1 MDQEAT
7 SDGSFNAEDVV
18 IYEFADWQI
27 SDVEIAMNHIR
38 MQIEVIEN
46 SKSVS
51 VSIQKQDEEEFDAIL
66 EELDEE
72 WLDLIDLRQDEPL
85 EWGIGEDTFE

>member
-1 MDQEAT
+1 
-7 SDGSFNAEDVV
+7 VV
-18 IYEFADWQI
+18 YEFADWQI

-66 EELDEE
+66 EELEEE
-72 WLDLIDLRQDEPL
+72 WLDLIALRQDEPL